1 LVEKPVAKRPL
12 EMPWHRC
19 EDNIKL
25 EPGKMW
31 LELICLRAGTVGS
44 VMNTVMKL

>member
-1 LVEKPVAKRPL
+1 LAEKPVAKRPL

-25 EPGKMW
+25 EPE
-31 LELICLRAGTVGS
+31 ELGWENVA
-44 VMNTVMKL
+44 

>member
-12 EMPWHRC
+12 EMPRHRY

-25 EPGKMW
+25 EPE
-31 LELICLRAGTVGS
+31 ELVWEN
-44 VMNTVMKL
+44 VV